1 MVTTL
6 LGQKGQMCYRYD
18 DRGRRIPVTA
28 VVVEPNL
35 VVGIRTQDRD
45 GYNAVVLGIGSKKHP
60 KKPQIISLK
69 KALSKGTKTSGE
81 SLIVPRY
88 IKETRTETLNSLS
101 VGSRISPHQ
110 MLHKGLLVKATG
122 ISKGKGFAGV
132 VKRWG
137 FAGGPRTHGQSD
149 RLRAPGSIG
158 QATTPGR
165 VYKGKHMAGHM
176 GAAGVTV
183 RNLEVVE
190 VDRVQN
196 IVYFKGP
203 IPGYTGALVKL
214 TVTGKVRAYQPPPE
228 EKPDSDGKGEQEE
241 SGKTEQAKEH
251 EEAQREQEDAN

>member
-6 LGQKGQMCYRYD
+6 LGQKRSMAYRYD

-28 VVVEPNL
+28 VMVEPNL
-35 VVGIRTQDRD
+35 IIGIRTKDQN
-45 GYNAVVLGIGSKKHP
+45 GYNAVVLGIGNKKHP

-69 KALSKGTKTSGE
+69 KALSKGTKTSDE
-81 SLIVPRY
+81 SLIVPRSV
-88 IKETRTETLNSLS
+88 KEARMETPSLAIGTR
-101 VGSRISPHQ
+101 IAPHQ
-110 MLHKGLLVKATG
+110 VFHKGLLVKATG
-122 ISKGKGFAGV
+122 TSKGKGFAGV

-137 FAGGPRTHGQSD
+137 FAGGPKTHGQSD

-176 GAAGVTV
+176 GAATVTV
-183 RNLEVVE
+183 RNLEVIE
-190 VDRVQN
+190 MDRTQN
-196 IVYFKGP
+196 VVYLKGP

-228 EKPDSDGKGEQEE
+228 EKPDEEALSPASPDSESKGEQ
-241 SGKTEQAKEH
+241 G
-251 EEAQREQEDAN
+251 EAQGTQPGEKT